1 MINSMPLS
9 ILAHTSLITLATG
22 LIYSWTSNP
31 QLSAYNLQLAGILA
45 IFYFLTKLFKL
56 KPQLLSL
63 ITTTTFLSLILL
75 MIFST
80 GQLNSPFFFLLDI
93 LLFALALFFEPV
105 QAAITSLILTFV
117 FLVSSKLSLNTSQ
130 VVNLAS
136 LVLITP
142 LAVIFGNKF
151 IENQENQGKITR
163 LKKDLAE
170 EETNTLLW
178 IATKAKPSLIEVLD
192 TTSQIISSNLLPF
205 RLQEKIKKAHK
216 DLLSLHQS
224 ANQLEVIIDGDD

>member
-1 MINSMPLS
+1 
-9 ILAHTSLITLATG
+9 
-22 LIYSWTSNP
+22 
-31 QLSAYNLQLAGILA
+31 
-45 IFYFLTKLFKL
+45 
-56 KPQLLSL
+56 
-63 ITTTTFLSLILL
+63 